1 LAAVFFAA
9 LAGAF
14 FAVFLAVVFCVAAFL
29 APAGCAF
36 AASARLSAQR
46 RFVASEMARLP
57 AALIFRL
64 GFAGS
69 DLAADSGV
77 LDSAFIAAHLFL

>member
-1 LAAVFFAA
+1 MGACPTIFFAGFA
-9 LAGAF
+9 EVL
-14 FAVFLAVVFCVAAFL
+14 FAVFLATVFCVAAFL

-36 AASARLSAQR
+36 AARLSAQR
-46 RFVASEMARLP
+46 RFEASEMARLP

-69 DLAADSGV
+69 GPAVDSGV
-77 LDSAFIAAHLFL
+77 